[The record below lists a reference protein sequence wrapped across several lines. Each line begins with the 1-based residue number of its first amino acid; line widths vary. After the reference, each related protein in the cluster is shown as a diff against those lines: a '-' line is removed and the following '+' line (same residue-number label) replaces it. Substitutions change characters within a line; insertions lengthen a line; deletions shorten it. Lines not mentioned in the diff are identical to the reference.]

1 MEITLTNENFEEEVL
16 NSDVPV
22 LVDFWAVWC
31 GPCRMLSP
39 VVDQVA
45 EENPDIKVCKVNVDE
60 ANEANGAY
68 KVGKV
73 NVDEAPELAARY
85 RIAGIPAI
93 VVFKNGEVYKKSI
106 GVVPKADL
114 EELLK

>member
-31 GPCRMLSP
+31 MPCKMLAP
-39 VVDQVA
+39 IV
-45 EENPDIKVCKVNVDE
+45 EEL

-73 NVDEAPELAARY
+73 T
-85 RIAGIPAI
+85 
-93 VVFKNGEVYKKSI
+93 
-106 GVVPKADL
+106 
-114 EELLK
+114 

>member
-31 GPCRMLSP
+31 MPCKMLAP
-39 VVDQVA
+39 IV
-45 EENPDIKVCKVNVDE
+45 EEL

-73 NVDEAPELAARY
+73 NVDEAPELAAP
-85 RIAGIPAI
+85 IELQE
-93 VVFKNGEVYKKSI
+93 FQLSLFSKMEKFTKNPLVLFQK
-106 GVVPKADL
+106 L
-114 EELLK
+114 T

>member
-31 GPCRMLSP
+31 MPCKMLAP
-39 VVDQVA
+39 IV
-45 EENPDIKVCKVNVDE
+45 EEL

-93 VVFKNGEVYKKSI
+93 VVFKDGEVYK
-106 GVVPKADL
+106 
-114 EELLK
+114 ELLK

>member
-31 GPCRMLSP
+31 MPCKMLAP
-39 VVDQVA
+39 IV
-45 EENPDIKVCKVNVDE
+45 EEL

-73 NVDEAPELAARY
+73 NVDEAPELASRY

>member
-31 GPCRMLSP
+31 MPCKMLAP
-39 VVDQVA
+39 IV
-45 EENPDIKVCKVNVDE
+45 EEL

-73 NVDEAPELAARY
+73 NVDEVPELAARY

-93 VVFKNGEVYKKSI
+93 VVFKDGEVYKKSI

>member
-1 MEITLTNENFEEEVL
+1 MEEKIINVLDDEFDTEVL
-16 NSDVPV
+16 KSDKPV
-22 LVDFWAVWC
+22 LVDFWASWC
-31 GPCRMLSP
+31 MPCKMLAP
-39 VVDQVA
+39 IV
-45 EENPDIKVCKVNVDE
+45 EEL

-93 VVFKNGEVYKKSI
+93 VVFKDGEVYKKSI

>member
-60 ANEANGAY
+60 EQQ
-68 KVGKV
+68 
-73 NVDEAPELAARY
+73 LAIKY
-85 RIAGIPAI
+85 GVMSIPTLL
-93 VVFKNGEVYKKSI
+93 VFKGGELVNQSV
-106 GVVPKADL
+106 GVIPK
-114 EELLK
+114 EEVLNLIK

>member
-31 GPCRMLSP
+31 MPCKMLAP
-39 VVDQVA
+39 IV
-45 EENPDIKVCKVNVDE
+45 EEL

-73 NVDEAPELAARY
+73 NVDEAPELATRY

>member
-1 MEITLTNENFEEEVL
+1 MSVIDVKTADFETEVL
-16 NSDVPV
+16 KSDKTV

-31 GPCRMLSP
+31 MPCKMLAP
-39 VVDQVA
+39 IV
-45 EENPDIKVCKVNVDE
+45 EEL

-93 VVFKNGEVYKKSI
+93 VVFKDGAVYKKSI

>member
-1 MEITLTNENFEEEVL
+1 MQDIFVCMKTRRSVRRYKPDAVPQELLAPIVEEL
-16 NSDVPV
+16 
-22 LVDFWAVWC
+22 
-31 GPCRMLSP
+31 
-39 VVDQVA
+39 
-45 EENPDIKVCKVNVDE
+45 

-93 VVFKNGEVYKKSI
+93 VVFKDGEVYKKSI

>member
-1 MEITLTNENFEEEVL
+1 MEEQIINVLDDEFETEVL
-16 NSDVPV
+16 KSDKPV
-22 LVDFWAVWC
+22 LVDFWASWC
-31 GPCRMLSP
+31 MPCKMLAP
-39 VVDQVA
+39 IV
-45 EENPDIKVCKVNVDE
+45 EEL

-93 VVFKNGEVYKKSI
+93 VVFKDGEVYKKSI
-106 GVVPKADL
+106 GVIPKADL

>member
-1 MEITLTNENFEEEVL
+1 MLEAAICLNFLERIKNMSKIQKAVSEIKSIEEL
-16 NSDVPV
+16 
-22 LVDFWAVWC
+22 
-31 GPCRMLSP
+31 
-39 VVDQVA
+39 
-45 EENPDIKVCKVNVDE
+45 

>member
-1 MEITLTNENFEEEVL
+1 MEITLTNENFEAEVL
-16 NSDVPV
+16 NSDIPV

-31 GPCRMLSP
+31 MPCKMLAP
-39 VVDQVA
+39 VV
-45 EENPDIKVCKVNVDE
+45 EEL

-73 NVDEAPELAARY
+73 NVDEAPELAARF
-85 RIAGIPAI
+85 RIASIPTI

>member
-1 MEITLTNENFEEEVL
+1 MSVIDVKTADFETEVL
-16 NSDVPV
+16 KSDKTV

-31 GPCRMLSP
+31 MPCKMLAP
-39 VVDQVA
+39 IV
-45 EENPDIKVCKVNVDE
+45 EEL

>member
-31 GPCRMLSP
+31 MPCKMLAP
-39 VVDQVA
+39 IV
-45 EENPDIKVCKVNVDE
+45 EEL

-85 RIAGIPAI
+85 RISGIPAI

>member
-1 MEITLTNENFEEEVL
+1 M
-16 NSDVPV
+16 
-22 LVDFWAVWC
+22 
-31 GPCRMLSP
+31 PC
-39 VVDQVA
+39 
-45 EENPDIKVCKVNVDE
+45 
-60 ANEANGAY
+60 GAY

-93 VVFKNGEVYKKSI
+93 VVFKDGEVYKKSI

>member
-1 MEITLTNENFEEEVL
+1 MSVIDVKTADFEAEVL
-16 NSDVPV
+16 KSDKTV

-31 GPCRMLSP
+31 MPCKMLAP
-39 VVDQVA
+39 IV
-45 EENPDIKVCKVNVDE
+45 EEL

>member
-1 MEITLTNENFEEEVL
+1 MEITLTNENFEEEVV

-31 GPCRMLSP
+31 MLCKMLAAI
-39 VVDQVA
+39 V
-45 EENPDIKVCKVNVDE
+45 EEL

-73 NVDEAPELAARY
+73 NVDEAPELAACLLY
-85 RIAGIPAI
+85 TSILNPN
-93 VVFKNGEVYKKSI
+93 VFIYTS
-106 GVVPKADL
+106 P
-114 EELLK
+114 LLFCFCSF

>member
-31 GPCRMLSP
+31 MPCKMLAP
-39 VVDQVA
+39 IV
-45 EENPDIKVCKVNVDE
+45 EEL

-73 NVDEAPELAARY
+73 NVDEAPELMTRY